1 MTIGEVSKN
10 LNISIDTLRY
20 YERIGLIGPI
30 PKTKN
35 GIRDFDKISIKQI
48 EFVKCMR
55 SANFPIEMLT
65 KYMNL
70 YKKGDSTFEER
81 RKILIQQRQNVVKQI
96 EELQRAKEK
105 LDYKVQLYDKKI
117 LEKNIK
123 GD

>member
-30 PKTKN
+30 PKTKSR
-35 GIRDFDKISIKQI
+35 IRDFDKISIKQI

-70 YKKGDSTFEER
+70 YKKGDSTFEQR